1 MSVDNSELLMLLV
14 GKKPKPSIGKA
25 GQKGFGVGVY
35 GGDPADLTAMGLAPM
50 EGCEDPTSDNYGNYI
65 HTNGSVMVFIPAFAI
80 RIGNASAPLYSK
92 YEADTIEI
100 GDVELNGKDGWTIP
114 RGFYDGDN
122 LHQGFFIDK
131 YLNSKDATKKQAI
144 SVKNGD
150 PIALATSYN
159 KSSELPNCVGK
170 VQDAIDLSRARG
182 EHYSLVSCYQ
192 WAVISLITQAHAQ
205 ASVDTEAC
213 AWYDASG
220 QTNYPKGNNNEGRD
234 IDDNTIT
241 FTIAES
247 GSFRS
252 IRKTGSAVPLA
263 KTTHNG
269 QVSGICDVNGNARQP
284 VLGWQNPTRQK
295 FRLAKLSMKM
305 HDFTLSNIYDAAPFD
320 EISTD
325 ASDGTYYWQ
334 KGRSLYSDT
343 SGSGWA
349 MNGVMPK
356 SFIGTL
362 ESVVYGKD
370 CVVLNYETIRVLL
383 VAGHCGIGTGAG
395 SWFRNG
401 ATDWKHDD
409 YLASFRAAGY
419 PPITKLK
426 TTKNSPLG
434 SPRDIHPRI
443 PCD

>member
-1 MSVDNSELLMLLV
+1 MSVDNSELLMLLG
-14 GKKPKPSIGKA
+14 GKKPKPPIGKA

-92 YEADTIEI
+92 YGVDTIEI
-100 GDVELNGKDGWTIP
+100 GDVGLNGKDGWAIP
-114 RGFYDGDN
+114 RGFYDGGN

-131 YLNSKDATKKQAI
+131 YLNSKDATKTQAI

-150 PIALATSYN
+150 PIALSVSYN
-159 KSSELPNCVGK
+159 MSSELPNCMGRIH
-170 VQDAIDLSRARG
+170 DAIKLSSARG
-182 EHYSLVSCYQ
+182 EHYSLMSCFQ

-205 ASVDTEAC
+205 ASTGTEAC

-220 QTNYPKGNNNEGRD
+220 QKNYPKGNNNGGKD
-234 IDDNTIT
+234 VDDNTIT

-247 GSFRS
+247 GSFVHV
-252 IRKTGSAVPLA
+252 RKTGSAVPLA

-269 QVSGICDVNGNARQP
+269 QVSGICDVNGNLWQP
-284 VLGWQNPTRQK
+284 VLGWQNPSNRK
-295 FRLAKLSMKM
+295 VKLAKLSVKM
-305 HDFTLSNIYDAAPFD
+305 HDFTYDNIYNDRLFD
-320 EISTD
+320 ESLID
-325 ASDGTYYWQ
+325 AGDGTYYWQ
-334 KGRSLYSDT
+334 RGKSLYSDT

-356 SFIGTL
+356 SLTGVS
-362 ESVVYGKD
+362 EDAMYGKD
-370 CVVLNYETIRVLL
+370 YIELNYDANRVLL
-383 VAGHCGIGTGAG
+383 VAGYYGSSGGAG

-401 ATDWKHDD
+401 ANKWGYDD
-409 YLASFRAAGY
+409 YLASFRAAAY
-419 PPITKLK
+419 PP
-426 TTKNSPLG
+426 
-434 SPRDIHPRI
+434 
-443 PCD
+443 

>member
-1 MSVDNSELLMLLV
+1 MSVDNSELLMLLG
-14 GKKPKPSIGKA
+14 GKKSKSPIGKA

-92 YEADTIEI
+92 YGADTIEI
-100 GDVELNGKDGWTIP
+100 GDVGLNGKDGWAIP
-114 RGFYDGDN
+114 RGFYDGGN

-150 PIALATSYN
+150 PIALSVSYN
-159 KSSELPNCVGK
+159 KSSELPNCIGRI
-170 VQDAIDLSRARG
+170 QDAIELSRARG

-205 ASVDTEAC
+205 ASAGTEAC

-220 QTNYPKGNNNEGRD
+220 QKNYPKGNNNGGRD
-234 IDDNTIT
+234 VDDNTIT
-241 FTIAES
+241 FTTAGS
-247 GSFRS
+247 GSFEQV
-252 IRKTGSAVPLA
+252 RKTGSAVPLA

-269 QVSGICDVNGNARQP
+269 QVSGICDVNGNMWQP
-284 VLGWQNPTRQK
+284 VLGWRSPTYRNFK
-295 FRLAKLSMKM
+295 LAKLSVKM
-305 HDFTLSNIYDAAPFD
+305 HDFTKDNISNSMLFD
-320 EISTD
+320 EIPTD
-325 ASDGTYYWQ
+325 TGDGRYYWQ
-334 KGRSLYSDT
+334 RGKSLYSDT

-356 SFIGTL
+356 SIRGTS
-362 ESVVYGKD
+362 EDAMYGKD
-370 CVVLNYETIRVLL
+370 YVVLNYDTYRVLL
-383 VAGHCGIGTGAG
+383 VAGYYGSGASAG

-401 ATDWKHDD
+401 NNNWGYDD
-409 YLASFRAAGY
+409 SLASFRAAAY
-419 PPITKLK
+419 PP
-426 TTKNSPLG
+426 
-434 SPRDIHPRI
+434 
-443 PCD
+443 

>member
-1 MSVDNSELLMLLV
+1 MSVDNSELLMLLG
-14 GKKPKPSIGKA
+14 GKKSKSPIGKA

-92 YEADTIEI
+92 YGADTIEI
-100 GDVELNGKDGWTIP
+100 RDVGLNGKDGWAIP
-114 RGFYDGDN
+114 RGFYDGGN

-150 PIALATSYN
+150 PIALSASYN
-159 KSSELPNCVGK
+159 KSSELPNCIGRTH
-170 VQDAIDLSRARG
+170 DAIGLSRARG

-205 ASVDTEAC
+205 ASAGTEAC

-220 QTNYPKGNNNEGRD
+220 QKNYPKGNNNVGID
-234 IDDNTIT
+234 VDDNTIT
-241 FTIAES
+241 FTKARS
-247 GSFRS
+247 GSFVDV
-252 IRKTGSAVPLA
+252 RKTGSAVPLA

-269 QVSGICDVNGNARQP
+269 QVSGICDVNGNMWQP
-284 VLGWQNPTRQK
+284 VLGWRNPSNRKVT
-295 FRLAKLSMKM
+295 LAKLSVKM
-305 HDFTLSNIYDAAPFD
+305 HDFTMDNIYNITFFD
-320 EISTD
+320 EISID
-325 ASDGTYYWQ
+325 AGDGTYYWQ
-334 KGRSLYSDT
+334 RGKSLYSDT

-356 SFIGTL
+356 SITGTS
-362 ESVVYGKD
+362 EDVMYGKD
-370 CVVLNYETIRVLL
+370 YVDLKYNINRVLL
-383 VAGHCGIGTGAG
+383 VAGYYGSATGAG
-395 SWFRNG
+395 SWFRTG
-401 ATDWKHDD
+401 ISKWGYDD
-409 YLASFRAAGY
+409 YNASFRVAGY
-419 PPITKLK
+419 PP
-426 TTKNSPLG
+426 
-434 SPRDIHPRI
+434 
-443 PCD
+443 